1 LQAKIVYIAMF
12 IMAFLFT
19 TAAMY
24 ILSNNYKNIFKFD
37 FTPVKDNVVRTKIVK
52 IPGTKVDVGE
62 IKSYLRNQ
70 FQKEIHD
77 SLSALKKNKGK
88 DTVLT
93 ALIKEVDSL
102 KRINK
107 KLDKTQMELAARE
120 KEIQNLKSF
129 QTAKEDSAYIK
140 WKKEM
145 AKVYEQMDPKAAARI
160 IQNMPENSA
169 KDILYS
175 MKSKKAGKIY
185 QELNPEFASRL
196 TRNK

>member
-1 LQAKIVYIAMF
+1 MQAKIVYIAMF